1 MHKILITFCLL
12 LLSIFAIAQKK
23 PTKVILVSSE
33 RTLFSKVNGVDVVKV
48 YRGTFQHENAT
59 LQSDSAYFYQQ
70 KNAFD
75 AFGHVVIHQAD
86 TLNIY
91 SDLLNYNGNTHIAI
105 LTNHVVLVDKD
116 ATLTTDHLNYNTQ
129 TRYGTY
135 VEGGKLTQN
144 ENTLTSKN
152 GYYFAFSRDSYFRYD
167 VVLTGKDAL
176 VKSDTMRYNSNSKIA
191 YFYGPTHIYQKTDTL
206 YTESGTYNTITRQ
219 ALGTKNNRYQQN
231 SKTLVGD
238 TLFFDDIAGFG
249 RANHHIVFNDT
260 QQKIN
265 LRGDLANYYKA
276 QERTVVTKNAYVIF
290 VTEQR
295 DSVNRDSIKNPEK
308 YVVKKASAKTEPS
321 ATDTKKSTVKTASP
335 AKKPASPVTK
345 PANPVVAEKPR
356 PPLPK
361 DTVIIKRDSVYLTA
375 DTLDT
380 QIVTYKTLKTRQE
393 QMRLY
398 GLRDT
403 SIKARSRPKPKIKG
417 KNDLEAIQLD
427 LRNLVDTTYRH
438 REFFG
443 KMIIPVEEKKR
454 APDTA
459 LLRKARLARQDSVRK
474 AMEKDPVY
482 ISRKVMLSDT
492 ARVRIINAWP
502 HAKIFK
508 SDLQA
513 VADSIT
519 FANSDSLVR
528 MYVKP
533 IIWTEG
539 SQLTGD
545 TIYLQLKNKK
555 LDNLDL
561 IRSSFVVN
569 SQADSV
575 LFNQIS
581 GRKIRGVFSN
591 NRLSTLFVD
600 GNAESIYFIYENNV
614 PSKMNHSLSS
624 RIRINLKENK
634 PTTIAF
640 ISKPDEQI
648 YPVTGLKDDQKI
660 LKGFIWKP
668 KDRPVS
674 KESII
679 PSLSKKSKKAA
690 PPPKPKPEPVLKPK
704 PVLAQQSEFKQ

>member
-1 MHKILITFCLL
+1 MHKLLISFCLL
-12 LLSIFAIAQKK
+12 LLTISVSAQKK

-33 RTLFSKVNGVDVVKV
+33 KTLFAKVNGVDVVKV

-70 KNAFD
+70 RNAFD

-105 LTNHVVLVDKD
+105 LTNNVRLVDKD
-116 ATLTTDHLNYNTQ
+116 ATLSTNHLNYNTL

-135 VEGGKLTQN
+135 TDGGTLSQN
-144 ENTLTSKN
+144 ENTLVSRN
-152 GYYFAFSRDSYFRYD
+152 GYYFGFSRDSYFRYD

-206 YTESGTYNTITRQ
+206 YTEWGTYNTNNRQ
-219 ALGTKNNRYQQN
+219 ALGTKNNRYQQG
-231 SKTLVGD
+231 SKTMVGD

-249 RANHHIVFNDT
+249 RANNHIVFNDT
-260 QQKIN
+260 QQKIK
-265 LRGDLANYYKA
+265 LFGDLANYYQK

-295 DSVNRDSIKNPEK
+295 DSVNRDSVNHPEK
-308 YVVKKASAKTEPS
+308 YAVKKASAKTTTAAS
-321 ATDTKKSTVKTASP
+321 AEKSAVKTALPPKQSP
-335 AKKPASPVTK
+335 KLAAT
-345 PANPVVAEKPR
+345 EKTR
-356 PPLPK
+356 PPLLK
-361 DTVIIKRDSVYLTA
+361 DTVIIKRDSIYLTA
-375 DTLDT
+375 DTLESY
-380 QIVTYKTLKTRQE
+380 VSTYKAEKIKRE
-393 QMRLY
+393 QMFLA

-403 SIKARSRPKPKIKG
+403 SVKARPKPKPKIKG
-417 KNDLEAIQLD
+417 KNDLEAIQVD
-427 LRNLVDTTYRH
+427 LRNLTDTTYLH

-443 KMIIPVEEKKR
+443 KMILPKPEKKR
-454 APDTA
+454 VVDTMA
-459 LLRKARLARQDSVRK
+459 IRKARQDSIRK
-474 AMEKDPVY
+474 SMEKDPVY
-482 ISRKVMLSDT
+482 ATRKVVLSDT
-492 ARVRIINAWP
+492 SRVRVINSWH

-519 FANSDSLVR
+519 FSNSDSLVR
-528 MYVKP
+528 LYVKP

-555 LDNLDL
+555 LDNMDL
-561 IRSSFVVN
+561 IRHSFVVN
-569 SQADSV
+569 TQGDSTN
-575 LFNQIS
+575 FNQIS
-581 GRKIRGVFSN
+581 GKKIRGIFNN

-600 GNAESIYFIYENNV
+600 GNAESIYFDYENN
-614 PSKMNHSLSS
+614 KATKLNHSLSS
-624 RIRINLKENK
+624 RIRIQLKENK
-634 PTTIAF
+634 PSLIAF
-640 ISKPDEQI
+640 LSKVDAQL
-648 YPVTGLKDDQKI
+648 YPAEGLKDDQKI

-679 PSLSKKSKKAA
+679 PGLAGKPKKAA
-690 PPPKPKPEPVLKPK
+690 PPPKSKTTPALKVKPD
-704 PVLAQQSEFKQ
+704 LAKGSLPIK